1 MLKVTIIS
9 WVIFIVLCIT
19 LKVMA
24 ISMSDEEKLVYKF
37 KEELPTR
44 CAVLTLLL
52 LLSFLES
59 LVVTII
65 TIVKW

>member
-9 WVIFIVLCIT
+9 WVIFVVLYIT

-44 CAVLTLLL
+44 CVVLTLLL

>member
-9 WVIFIVLCIT
+9 WIIFIVLRIT
-19 LKVMA
+19 LKLMA
-24 ISMSDEEKLVYKF
+24 ISMSDEEKLTYKF

-44 CAVLTLLL
+44 CIVTTFLLF
-52 LLSFLES
+52 LSFLES